1 MWCLSNDNDDDDD
14 DDDDASMADAAG
26 VGDFARG
33 VRGWCEEECDD

>member
-1 MWCLSNDNDDDDD
+1 MLCLSNVIDDD
-14 DDDDASMADAAG
+14 DDDDASVADAAG

>member
-1 MWCLSNDNDDDDD
+1 MLCLSNGDDDD
-14 DDDDASMADAAG
+14 DDDDASMTDAAG

>member
-1 MWCLSNDNDDDDD
+1 MWCLSNDNDDD

-33 VRGWCEEECDD
+33 ARGWCKGECVD

>member
-1 MWCLSNDNDDDDD
+1 MLCLSNGDDDD
-14 DDDDASMADAAG
+14 DDDDANMTDAAG